1 LDNNKINIGIMG
13 FGHIGRYVY
22 LNTLNNPNFA
32 VKAVSDIGQPDVL
45 HYLLANEPRNRSDV
59 SIKGDHLIY
68 NGGKTQFVDGVAPG
82 DVDWGALSV
91 DWVIDA
97 TGKFLTKK
105 SLQKHIDS
113 GAKKVILSCLPD
125 EDLDNLII
133 PGINIS
139 KIDASDR
146 IISVGSSTTN
156 ALALMLNIL
165 NQSFEIECAS
175 MTTIHSYTND
185 QPLQDSAGSDFR
197 RSRSAAKNII
207 PNENYS
213 YRWVGKV
220 LPNFRDKI
228 ISSALNVPVQFGSL
242 MDLTTVFKDNIESAE
257 IINNAV
263 VEASKK
269 HPSLIRIAKDP
280 IVSSDVIG
288 MKETIVHDEIGTLKV
303 GQNMIKTLAWYDN
316 GYNHASRIL
325 DVISYYES
333 LR

>member
-1 LDNNKINIGIMG
+1 MG

-22 LNTLNNPNFA
+22 LNTLNNPSFA
-32 VKAVSDIGQPDVL
+32 VTAVSDIGRPDVL
-45 HYLLANEPRNRSDV
+45 HYLLANEPRNRNNV
-59 SIKGDHLIY
+59 SIKGDNLIY
-68 NGGKTQFVDGVAPG
+68 NGDKTRFVDGVAPG
-82 DVDWGALSV
+82 DVDWGALNI

-113 GAKKVILSCLPD
+113 GAKKVILSSLPD

-133 PGINIS
+133 PGINTS
-139 KIDASDR
+139 KVDASDK

-213 YRWVGKV
+213 YRWVGKI
-220 LPNFRDKI
+220 LPNFKDKI

-242 MDLTTVFKDNIESAE
+242 MDLTTVFKDNIESAT

-263 VEASKK
+263 AEASKK
-269 HPSLIRIAKDP
+269 YPDLIRIAKDP